1 MKLFKSDSNTSKLE
15 KILLSLILIILI
27 LILVGTII
35 GFASKKAVP
44 GKNLRKSD
52 PLPTE
57 KEIENLNKHSDS
69 KIAAYTGLG
78 TIRTVTAPDESK
90 ENDSGVAV
98 VITPWLSYP
107 EGDTVF
113 FEELSRKRLL
123 IKGIISSYF
132 SNYTQNQLLIRTE
145 ENIKEDLMILI
156 NEQLNLGKI
165 SNIYFTDYIFI
176 Q

>member
-1 MKLFKSDSNTSKLE
+1 MKPVKFIKNITKSD
-15 KILLSLILIILI
+15 KILLLIILI
-27 LILVGTII
+27 LLVVILGGTII
-35 GFASKKAVP
+35 GLATKKASP
-44 GKNLRKSD
+44 GKNLRESD

-57 KEIENLNKHSDS
+57 KEIENLNKHTDS

-78 TIRTVTAPDESK
+78 TIRTITAPDDSK
-90 ENDSGVAV
+90 ENDTGIAT

-123 IKGIISSYF
+123 ITGIISTYF
-132 SNYTQNQLLIRTE
+132 SSYTQNQLLTRTE
-145 ENIKEDLMILI
+145 ESIKEDLLKLI
-156 NEQLNLGKI
+156 NEQLTLGKI

>member
-1 MKLFKSDSNTSKLE
+1 MKQNIGIKNITKTN
-15 KILLSLILIILI
+15 KILLIIIFILLVIILG
-27 LILVGTII
+27 GTII
-35 GFASKKAVP
+35 GFVSKKAYP
-44 GKNLRKSD
+44 GKNLRQSD

-57 KEIENLNKHSDS
+57 KEIENLNKHSNS

-78 TIRTVTAPDESK
+78 RIRTVTNG
-90 ENDSGVAV
+90 ENGTPI

-123 IKGIISSYF
+123 IIGIF
-132 SNYTQNQLLIRTE
+132 SNYFSSYTQNELLAKTE
-145 ENIKEDLMILI
+145 EKIKEDLLNQI
-156 NEQLNLGKI
+156 NEQLTLGKI